1 MDKELM
7 ALREI
12 VAVMG
17 PKVPSCCQGCEW
29 EWGEALRI
37 ATAAIA
43 QREPGAESQWRTME
57 SAPRDG
63 SAFLAYGI
71 HTDSPKDAQQ
81 GVEAGHSWWAIILY
95 DVYREV
101 GMGGSQFVFAKD
113 GARTWSAPKYW
124 MPLPAAPEA
133 T

>member
-43 QREPGAESQWRTME
+43 QREPDAESQWRTME
-57 SAPRDG
+57 SAP
-63 SAFLAYGI
+63 
-71 HTDSPKDAQQ
+71 
-81 GVEAGHSWWAIILY
+81 
-95 DVYREV
+95 
-101 GMGGSQFVFAKD
+101 KD
-113 GARTWSAPKYW
+113 GTVIFLWVPDRIPQLARADDYWHEPKPYWLEHATHW
-124 MPLPAAPEA
+124 MPLPAQPEA